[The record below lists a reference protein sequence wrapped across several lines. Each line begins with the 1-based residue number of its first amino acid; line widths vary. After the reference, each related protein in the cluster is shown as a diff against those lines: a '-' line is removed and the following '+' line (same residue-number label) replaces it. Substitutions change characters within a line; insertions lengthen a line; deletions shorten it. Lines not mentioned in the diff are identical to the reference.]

1 MITTK
6 VIVDTCVRCKQPVLT
21 GYAEGIRAR
30 VDLVAINRAG
40 LIAAILAGHPTY
52 RLTRVGLVELDADRI
67 NSRTISGPMVTAHRC
82 GQPPP
87 PEYRDIRP
95 AQPAPEQ
102 DERIPY

>member
-6 VIVDTCVRCKQPVLT
+6 VTVAACPRCKQPTLT

-30 VDLVAINRAG
+30 VDPVAISRAG
-40 LIAAILAGHPTY
+40 LIAAILSGHPTY

-67 NSRTISGPMVTAHRC
+67 NSQFIRGPMVTAHRC